1 MKKDILDIFSEVVS
15 KYVNFYMTEEEF
27 NKAWIKVTK
36 EMSRR
41 YKKRGKELC
50 SSKEEINEVIEWFYI
65 GKTKREI
72 KLEEKIKEF
81 EEKINEY
88 EFEENRLKTKIK
100 NLEYELSLKTSTLEK
115 DAHAKLELEKRV
127 SRIEKKIRE
136 HESKE
141 YEEVAKANRKFR
153 EYEEWA
159 NSIEGISE
167 WGDYVRDIVE
177 CEARERKAMED
188 LERLF

>member
-1 MKKDILDIFSEVVS
+1 MKKDILDVFSEVVS
-15 KYVNFYMTEEEF
+15 KYVDFYMTEKEF
-27 NKAWIKVTK
+27 NEAWKKVTK

-50 SSKEEINEVIEWFYI
+50 SSKEEINEAIEWFYI
-65 GKTKREI
+65 GKTKKEI
-72 KLEEKIKEF
+72 KLEEKIKEL
-81 EEKINEY
+81 EEKINNY
-88 EFEENRLKTKIK
+88 ELEENQLKTRIK
-100 NLEYELSLKTSTLEK
+100 NLEYELSLKTSALEK
-115 DAHAKLELEKRV
+115 DAHTKLELEKKV
-127 SRIEKKIRE
+127 SRIEKKIKE
-136 HESKE
+136 HENKE

-167 WGDYVRDIVE
+167 CGDYVRDIVE

>member
-1 MKKDILDIFSEVVS
+1 MKKDILDVFSEVIS
-15 KYVNFYMTEEEF
+15 KYVDFYMTEKEF
-27 NKAWIKVTK
+27 NEAWEKVTK

-41 YKKRGKELC
+41 YKKRGKDLC
-50 SSKEEINEVIEWFYI
+50 SSKEEINEAIEWFYI

-72 KLEEKIKEF
+72 KLEEKIKKLEK
-81 EEKINEY
+81 KINNY
-88 EFEENRLKTKIK
+88 ELEENRLKTRIK
-100 NLEYELSLKTSTLEK
+100 NLEYKLSLKTSALEK
-115 DAHAKLELEKRV
+115 DAHAKLELEKKV

-167 WGDYVRDIVE
+167 WGDHVRDIVE

>member
-1 MKKDILDIFSEVVS
+1 MKKDILDVFSEVIS
-15 KYVNFYMTEEEF
+15 KYVDFYMTEKEF
-27 NKAWIKVTK
+27 NEAWEKVTK
-36 EMSRR
+36 EMSCR
-41 YKKRGKELC
+41 YKKHGKELC
-50 SSKEEINEVIEWFYI
+50 SSKEEINEAIEWFYI

-72 KLEEKIKEF
+72 KLEKKIKEF

-88 EFEENRLKTKIK
+88 ELEENRLKARIK
-100 NLEYELSLKTSTLEK
+100 NLEYELSLKTSALEK
-115 DAHAKLELEKRV
+115 DAYVKLELEKKV